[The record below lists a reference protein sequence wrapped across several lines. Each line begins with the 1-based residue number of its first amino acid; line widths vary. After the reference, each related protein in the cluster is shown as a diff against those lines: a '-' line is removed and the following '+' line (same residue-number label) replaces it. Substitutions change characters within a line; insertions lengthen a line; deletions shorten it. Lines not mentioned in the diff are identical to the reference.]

1 MAFTRRDFLGA
12 GLLAAALPCVPAAS
26 LFAKPQS
33 KAGNADQKLF
43 LFLDWYHVQ
52 KGELKVTLDPQR
64 ISAEG
69 KKRLETFDH
78 DFGKKFEQ
86 SSHGFKSDTPFGI
99 RITQETAEHSK
110 PWLIPDAPWEKSIS
124 SPTVLFDNGKYRC
137 WYIARL

>member
-12 GLLAAALPCVPAAS
+12 SLMAAALPCAS
-26 LFAKPQS
+26 ATALFAKTQS
-33 KAGNADQKLF
+33 KAGKPDERVF
-43 LFLDWYHVQ
+43 LFLDWFHVQ

-69 KKRLETFDH
+69 KKLLETFDH

-99 RITQETAEHSK
+99 RITQE
-110 PWLIPDAPWEKSIS
+110 
-124 SPTVLFDNGKYRC
+124 
-137 WYIARL
+137 